1 MLIKKIEYVN
11 NRRKKYSSAE
21 WDKSYTNGYRKMM
34 KAPNYRFKLHNT
46 GKKDGINMFY
56 DYSAVRLNTLGIFDK
71 KIIGFTLKMK
81 KSVHKLV

>member
-1 MLIKKIEYVN
+1 MLIKKVEYVN

-46 GKKDGINMFY
+46 GKRMELICFF
-56 DYSAVRLNTLGIFDK
+56 DYSTVRLNTLCIFDK
-71 KIIGFTLKMK
+71 KIIGFTMKMRK
-81 KSVHKLV
+81 